1 MTQYTLTIGV
11 ADSGTA
17 DPALGPHLFDEGT
30 VGEVDAIP
38 DAGWM
43 LDHWEL
49 DTVDVGD
56 ADPYSVTMDAD
67 HTLTAVSVEMGLAL
81 LYVDPADNVA
91 NPGES
96 FTLNVTIQDVTD
108 LYSYEFKLGFDSGI
122 LAVTSVDQGPF
133 LTGPLGTL
141 FYPQL
146 KPTYVYVAHLI
157 LGGYPGV
164 SGSGVLCS
172 ITFDVI
178 DTGACAL
185 NLYDS
190 IMLNS
195 TVGELPHDTAGG
207 YFSTSAPPQYPLTIS
222 VVGSGTTVPPPDTY
236 LFDAGTEVDVAAS
249 PDAGWTLDDWELD
262 GVDVGA
268 DDLYTVIV
276 DMDHAL
282 TAVFAEIPVVT
293 YDLTI
298 DVVGSGTTDPV
309 PGVHTYGED
318 VDVDV
323 DAIPDAGWMLDHWL
337 LDAVDVGDAD
347 PYSVMMDADHTLTAV
362 CVEVTPTPIDPNTF
376 EVPEDYPRIQQ
387 AIDEANPGDII
398 HVASGT
404 YFEKLKISKSLK
416 LIGEGASKTVIVGT
430 GTVVLIEASDVELQG
445 FSVRNGT
452 YGVFLW
458 YCSGVLLRDNEIS
471 NNTWNFAVTG
481 DSIPH
486 FLHDIDSSN
495 VVDEKPMYYWVNKHG
510 AQVPEDAGYVALIN
524 STNIV
529 VRNAD
534 LTPNEHGILLISTTN
549 SLIEN
554 VTIAGNDEGIS
565 LRLSHNNT
573 IRKSRLFSMRWRA
586 IYLEYSDNNTFYEN
600 TLLGST
606 YGLSIKASTDNLFYH
621 NNFIDNKDQVYREI
635 SENRWHSESDEGN
648 YWSNYPGN
656 DADGDSIGDTHLP
669 WEGVDWHPL
678 MRVYDEEPP
687 KARAGTD
694 RAVPRDTAV
703 SFDATNSSDN
713 VYISKYLWDF
723 GDGSNGTGSTV
734 THAYNRTGI
743 FTVRLTVIDLAGKS
757 AEDTLEITV
766 VGSPLPPFWW
776 ILTAGFLAGA
786 AILTIIGFWRY
797 KQSRRQTIDD

>member
-1 MTQYTLTIGV
+1 MKGEIRQLSLILLILV
-11 ADSGTA
+11 VLSGA
-17 DPALGPHLFDEGT
+17 SIAYAP
-30 VGEVDAIP
+30 
-38 DAGWM
+38 
-43 LDHWEL
+43 
-49 DTVDVGD
+49 
-56 ADPYSVTMDAD
+56 
-67 HTLTAVSVEMGLAL
+67 VSLPL

-91 NPGES
+91 EPGES
-96 FTLNVTIQDVTD
+96 FTLNITIQDVTD

-141 FYPQL
+141 FYPL
-146 KPTYVYVAHLI
+146 VEADYVHVAHLI

-178 DTGACAL
+178 DAGACAL
-185 NLYDS
+185 DLYET

-207 YFSTSAPPQYPLTIS
+207 YFSTPAPPQHTLTIS
-222 VVGSGTTVPPPDTY
+222 VVGSGTTAPPPDTY
-236 LFDAGTEVDVAAS
+236 LFDAGTEVDVTAS
-249 PDAGWTLDDWELD
+249 PEAGWTLDHWELD

-268 DDLYTVIV
+268 DDPYTVTM
-276 DMDHAL
+276 DM
-282 TAVFAEIPVVT
+282 
-293 YDLTI
+293 
-298 DVVGSGTTDPV
+298 
-309 PGVHTYGED
+309 
-318 VDVDV
+318 
-323 DAIPDAGWMLDHWL
+323 
-337 LDAVDVGDAD
+337 
-347 PYSVMMDADHTLTAV
+347 DHTLTAV
-362 CVEVTPTPIDPNTF
+362 SVEVTPTPIDPTTF

-387 AIDEANPGDII
+387 AIDAANPGDII

-416 LIGEGASKTVIVGT
+416 LIGEGASKTVIVET
-430 GTVVLIEASDVELQG
+430 GTVVLIEASDVELRG

-481 DSIPH
+481 NSISH
-486 FLHDIDSSN
+486 FVHDIDSSN
-495 VVDEKPMYYWVNKHG
+495 TVDGKPMYYWVNKHG
-510 AQVPEDAGYVALIN
+510 EQVPEDAGYVALIN
-524 STNIV
+524 STNIL

-534 LTPNEHGILLISTTN
+534 LTPNEQGILLISTKN
-549 SLIEN
+549 SIIEN

-573 IRKSRLFSMRWRA
+573 VRKSRLFSMRWRA
-586 IYLEYSDNNTFYEN
+586 IYLEYSYNNTFYEN

-606 YGLSIKASTDNLFYH
+606 YGLSIKASTNNMFYH
-621 NNFIDNKDQVYREI
+621 NNFIDNNDQVYREI
-635 SENRWHSESDEGN
+635 SENRWHSESHEGN

-694 RAVPRDTAV
+694 RTVPRNTPV
-703 SFDATNSSDN
+703 SFDAAYSSDN
-713 VYISKYLWDF
+713 VYISEYLWDF
-723 GDGSNGTGSTV
+723 GDGSNGAGPNV
-734 THAYNRTGI
+734 THNYGETGI

-797 KQSRRQTIDD
+797 KQSRRQTIDG